1 MRKWLPAVGLLAL
14 GPVLA
19 RAEPDTFGL
28 GSGRDGALTVTGLNT
43 VINAYAPLTAPAAR
57 KATSLEVGACLADT
71 CFAQGDLVLV
81 YQVSSLSPAP
91 ASGDPGPVDVNTSGA
106 GRWEFARLAEVTP
119 STLRLTAPL
128 VQDYPA
134 NLSQVIRVPEYTTVT
149 IPAGQS
155 LTAAPWNGSVGG
167 VVAFLATDEVNNQG
181 AISAHASGFRGGQ
194 YVVSDPV
201 TRGCI
206 GLDEGVPNGAQKGEG
221 LAGVGR
227 YGASLTGRGNVANG
241 AGGGICLRSG
251 GGGGGNGGSG
261 GQGGR
266 SEATD
271 GGRDVGGK
279 GGAAVS
285 APLLTRLLFGGGG
298 GAGHGIFASFGGS
311 GGAGG
316 GAVFLRARQLMGGG
330 VLNASGGL
338 GGVAEEGGGGGG
350 AGGALYVRIV
360 RSAACG
366 MAAVTGGIGGT
377 SSALR
382 VGPGGGGGAGQALFQ
397 SEPGA
402 SCELL
407 STGASPGV
415 QRDYS
420 DGFYGAWAG
429 VNSRPTRLAYGFII
443 PAPPTVVTP
452 PNGTS
457 TNNVRPRITGT
468 SAIYPQRASPNTEI
482 LLLIDGAEVDRVL
495 SDASG
500 SFSFELPQ
508 DLAEGSHTVR
518 AAAAVDAV
526 QSLDSTPNTILVDI
540 TPPDT
545 FVSGPQG
552 TIHDHNPRFEFGS
565 SEETVTYTCSLDGGE
580 FSPCPASGIFTDVPD
595 GSHTV
600 RVRSRDRAGNE
611 DDSPASWH
619 FRVAAADRALFGDG
633 FGCSAP
639 GRDTSMLW
647 LSLCALAVGLRR
659 RHLGR

>member
-14 GPVLA
+14 GPLLA

-28 GSGRDGALTVTGLNT
+28 GSGRDGALTVTGSNT

-81 YQVSSLSPAP
+81 YQVTGLSPAP
-91 ASGDPGPVDVNTSGA
+91 ASGDPGPVDVNTSWA

-149 IPAGQS
+149 VSASGS
-155 LTAAPWNGSVGG
+155 LTAARWNGSVGG

-181 AISAHASGFRGGQ
+181 SISARNSGFRGGQ
-194 YVVSDPV
+194 YVVSPPG
-201 TRGCI
+201 TQGCI
-206 GLDEGVPNGAQKGEG
+206 ELDEGVPNGAQKGEG
-221 LAGVGR
+221 LAGRGR
-227 YGASLTGRGNVANG
+227 YGPAQTGWGNVANG
-241 AGGGICLRSG
+241 AGGGICFRSG

-266 SEATD
+266 SDAAD

-298 GAGHGIFASFGGS
+298 GAGHGISSFAGS

-316 GAVFLRARQLMGGG
+316 GAVFLRARQLLGGG
-330 VLNASGGL
+330 VLDASGGL
-338 GGVAEEGGGGGG
+338 GGATHESGGGGG

-377 SSALR
+377 SVSLR

-415 QRDYS
+415 QKDPS
-420 DGFYGAWAG
+420 DGFYGARAG

-443 PAPPTVVTP
+443 PAPPVVVTP

-468 SAIYPQRASPNTEI
+468 SAIYPQRAPPNTEI
-482 LLLIDGAEVDRVL
+482 LLLIDGAEVGRVL

-526 QSLDSTPNTILVDI
+526 QSLDSTPNTFLVDI

-545 FVSGPQG
+545 FVVSGPQG
-552 TIHDHNPRFEFGS
+552 IIHDHNPRFEFGS
-565 SEETVTYTCSLDGGE
+565 NEETVTYTCSLDGGA
-580 FSPCPASGIFTDVPD
+580 FNPCPASGIFTDVPD

-619 FRVAAADRALFGDG
+619 FRVAVADRALLGEG

-647 LSLCALAVGLRR
+647 LGLGALAVGLRR
-659 RHLGR
+659 RQLRR